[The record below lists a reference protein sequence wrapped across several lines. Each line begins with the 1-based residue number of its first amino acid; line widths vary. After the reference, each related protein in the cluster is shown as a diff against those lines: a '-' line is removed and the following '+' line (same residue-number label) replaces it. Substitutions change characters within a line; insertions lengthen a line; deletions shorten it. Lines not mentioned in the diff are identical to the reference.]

1 VLIAD
6 EAGRA
11 DAMLLAEAVVAR
23 GRRVTL
29 ATSCLH
35 AGEDEGVSTLYPL
48 LRTLGQLGVDL
59 HERVRV
65 KVLDGT
71 TAQLENLWD
80 GRQSAVPHVD
90 AILHWSGATPRSA
103 LAGELR
109 EAGLDVRTIGD
120 ARLARR
126 VDDAVREAAE
136 LAWSLQPAAITP

>member
-1 VLIAD
+1 
-6 EAGRA
+6 
-11 DAMLLAEAVVAR
+11 MLLAEALTAR

-35 AGEDEGVSTLYPL
+35 VGEDEGVSTLYPL
-48 LRTLGQLGVDL
+48 LRELGQLGVEL
-59 HERVRV
+59 RERVRV
-65 KVLDGT
+65 TGFDGST
-71 TAQLENLWD
+71 VRLENQWD
-80 GRQSAVPHVD
+80 GRATTVDGVD

-136 LAWSLQPAAITP
+136 LAWSLMPTTTEG